1 MPQLLIPGLLMHTHH
16 INNNQRAGHADNTRQ
31 NWTSSALLRF
41 TLHGVVFI
49 CIDQN
54 TIWSHP
60 VWRERYNNTLFRGL
74 WWLLAEISYCLFIK
88 KIRVLWFNLNV
99 VLKCYDQRN
108 GVRQRLNG
116 DLINNLV
123 LLFSAGVCFLHL
135 YWLSNWFGHS
145 FVQSRKH
152 EEHDKCYLL
161 KINKCKSKMFNWKRK
176 HGDVIKER
184 WESFHVTISFIT
196 QYWCCCNVCSWAVLL
211 WT

>member
-1 MPQLLIPGLLMHTHH
+1 MDFLGFAPLYFAWCGFHLHRSKHNLIPSRLKGEVQYHAIPGTLMAASW
-16 INNNQRAGHADNTRQ
+16 NLVLSVYQKN
-31 NWTSSALLRF
+31 
-41 TLHGVVFI
+41 
-49 CIDQN
+49 
-54 TIWSHP
+54 
-60 VWRERYNNTLFRGL
+60 
-74 WWLLAEISYCLFIK
+74 K
-88 KIRVLWFNLNV
+88 KVLWFNLNV